1 MATDRKKHSAAV
13 DDSPFRDLTKTFE
26 QLKLPGVGMSSIFDA
41 NRKDV
46 EALAAANQ
54 MAFEAL
60 QGLARTQTDMLTQA
74 MQSAQALASGQR
86 AAGQKPVDAVR
97 YTEAAQKSWQKMLVD
112 MKALAEMAQKSQTE
126 AMAGLTERAT
136 ETLGMLQGSASHL
149 K

>member
-1 MATDRKKHSAAV
+1 MATDRKKQSAAV
-13 DDSPFRDLTKTFE
+13 DHSPFRDLTKTFE

-74 MQSAQALASGQR
+74 MQSAQALASDQR

-97 YTEAAQKSWQKMLVD
+97 YTEAAQKAWQKMLAD
-112 MKALAEMAQKSQTE
+112 MKTLAEMAQKSQTE
-126 AMAGLTERAT
+126 AMAGLTERAA
-136 ETLGMLQGSASHL
+136 EAMGGLQGSTAHL